1 MPRGVP
7 KKKVAK
13 KQVRQRPKLKP
24 SPKIEQLD
32 MGLSGLTL
40 QSVDRRSYER
50 HTYDS
55 RGSVLEHLAHV
66 MIVQAE
72 TVKMIAGS
80 ATAAPSFKNKTVV
93 SKTDG

>member
-13 KQVRQRPKLKP
+13 KQVRRQKLKP

-32 MGLSGLTL
+32 KGLAGLTL
-40 QSVDRRSYER
+40 QSIDRRSYER